1 MRHDLT
7 RRRTWYRGLAAKIGG
22 PLLLILVLS
31 VAVAVANLAEARSM
45 SGHTAS
51 IKLAGVISRDVLEAR
66 HWTGAALIQSS
77 SGSRDQ
83 FAGTA
88 REQMTLAGTH
98 LDDLLRGDVAT
109 GTPPIDALARPS
121 LDVVQKLW
129 FEQLEPR
136 LIQALATTSYALA
149 TDQLDAFDSE
159 VSTFLS
165 AQGDLVAKVGAS
177 SDADLALL
185 ESLQLAYLVLLGALV
200 VVALFSV
207 AGVVRQARRLAATA
221 RAIADGDPTAT
232 VLVRGRDE
240 IASAGTAFN
249 EMTLSLRDLVAAERA
264 VKNRLEGVF
273 ASIREV
279 AADVNAAAN
288 ELLAS
293 STQQTAGAAEQS
305 SAVAET
311 TTTVTEIAQTSD
323 QAAQRSSDVAEAGRR
338 SVDVSRVG
346 RAAVEE
352 TITAV
357 EELRVQVAGI
367 AETTLGLAERAQA
380 IGEITTAVSD
390 IAEQT
395 NILALNAAI
404 EAARAGDQG
413 KGFAVVAAEVRSLAE
428 QSKKAT
434 VQIRQ
439 ILEEIQRA
447 TNAAVLTT
455 EQGMKAATATTRLV
469 ARADEAIAT
478 LGATV
483 ADAATAAAQIAASA
497 SQQAAGMGQIA
508 AAMRSISD
516 AASQNLAATRQTDS
530 TARRLDDM
538 STQLKALI
546 GEAQTP
552 V

>member
-1 MRHDLT
+1 MKRS
-7 RRRTWYRGLAAKIGG
+7 RTWYRGLATKIGG
-22 PLLLILVLS
+22 PLLLILALS
-31 VAVAVANLAEARSM
+31 IAVAVMNFVTVRTM
-45 SGHTAS
+45 SGHTAA
-51 IKLAGVISRDVLEAR
+51 IKLAGEISGDVHQAR
-66 HWTGAALIQSS
+66 HWVGVAITDAGAGNR
-77 SGSRDQ
+77 GSAPE
-83 FAGTA
+83 FANEEISHA
-88 REQMTLAGTH
+88 NIH
-98 LDDLLRGDVAT
+98 LGQLERGDAASGIPAVS
-109 GTPPIDALARPS
+109 GEARSS
-121 LDVVQKLW
+121 LLSLSRLW
-129 FEQLEPR
+129 FEQLAPL
-136 LIQALATTSYALA
+136 LIEGLATPSYVQAKA
-149 TDQLDAFDSE
+149 QLDLFDTQ
-159 VSTFLS
+159 VPTFLV
-165 AQGDLVAKVGAS
+165 AQEELVREVGES
-177 SDADLALL
+177 FDADLANL
-185 ESLQLAYLVLLGALV
+185 ELRQIAFLVLLGALLV
-200 VVALFSV
+200 PALYVVA
-207 AGVVRQARRLAATA
+207 AVVRQARRLAATA
-221 RAIADGDPTAT
+221 RAIADGDLTAK
-232 VLVRGRDE
+232 VGIRGSDE
-240 IASAGTAFN
+240 IAVAAAAFD
-249 EMTLSLRDLVAAERA
+249 EMTLVLRATVGTERE
-264 VKNRLEGVF
+264 VRTKLETVF
-273 ASIREV
+273 ASIRGV
-279 AADVNAAAN
+279 AADVNEAAN

-305 SAVAET
+305 TAVAET

-338 SVDVSRVG
+338 SVEVSRVG

-367 AETTLGLAERAQA
+367 AESTLGLAERAQA
-380 IGEITTAVSD
+380 IGEITAAVSD

-404 EAARAGDQG
+404 EAARAGEQG
-413 KGFAVVAAEVRSLAE
+413 RGFAVVAGEVRSLAE

-455 EQGMKAATATTRLV
+455 EQGMRAATSTTKLV

-478 LGATV
+478 LAGTV
-483 ADAATAAAQIAASA
+483 ADSATAAAQIAASA

-516 AASQNLAATRQTDS
+516 AAGQNLQASRQTDS

-546 GEAQTP
+546 GDAARP
-552 V
+552 A

>member
-1 MRHDLT
+1 MKRS
-7 RRRTWYRGLAAKIGG
+7 RGWRSGLAAKIGG

-31 VAVAVANLAEARSM
+31 IGVAVANLAAARSM
-45 SGHTAS
+45 LGHTAS
-51 IKLAGVISRDVLEAR
+51 IQLAGEISGDVIESRQLTVTAINAITAEEREVAIAEAR
-66 HWTGAALIQSS
+66 EEMASIDEHLGELERGDTVAGVPPINAAQQMNLDVVKRLWAENLQPRLEQALTTSS
-77 SGSRDQ
+77 Y
-83 FAGTA
+83 AVAT
-88 REQMTLAGTH
+88 TH
-98 LDDLLRGDVAT
+98 LDDFDV
-109 GTPPIDALARPS
+109 
-121 LDVVQKLW
+121 DVPEFIV
-129 FEQLEPR
+129 
-136 LIQALATTSYALA
+136 
-149 TDQLDAFDSE
+149 
-159 VSTFLS
+159 
-165 AQGDLVAKVGAS
+165 AQESLVAGVGAS
-177 SDADLALL
+177 FDADLSRL
-185 ESLQLAYLVLLGALV
+185 ESLQVAYIAVLSALV
-200 VVALFSV
+200 VLALFTV
-207 AGVVRQARRLAATA
+207 AGVVRQARRLATTA
-221 RAIADGDPTAT
+221 RAIADGDLTAT
-232 VLVRGRDE
+232 VTVRGRDE
-240 IASAGTAFN
+240 IATAGAAFN
-249 EMTLSLRDLVAAERA
+249 EMTSALRRLVETERGVRA
-264 VKNRLEGVF
+264 KLEAVF
-273 ASIREV
+273 ASIRGV

-293 STQQTAGAAEQS
+293 STQQTTGAAEQS

-338 SVDVSRVG
+338 SVEVSRVG

-352 TITAV
+352 TIASV

-367 AETTLGLAERAQA
+367 AESTLGLAERAQA
-380 IGEITTAVSD
+380 IGEITSAVSD

-413 KGFAVVAAEVRSLAE
+413 RGFAVVAGEVRSLAE

-455 EQGMKAATATTRLV
+455 EQGMKAATSTTKLV
-469 ARADEAIAT
+469 ARADEAIST
-478 LGATV
+478 LSATV
-483 ADAATAAAQIAASA
+483 ADASTAAAQIAASA

-516 AASQNLAATRQTDS
+516 AASQNLAATRQTDT

-538 STQLKALI
+538 SAQLKELI
-546 GEAQTP
+546 GEAATP
-552 V
+552 

>member
-1 MRHDLT
+1 MKRQ
-7 RRRTWYRGLAAKIGG
+7 RTWYRGLATKIGG
-22 PLLLILVLS
+22 PLLLILALS
-31 VAVAVANLAEARSM
+31 IAVALMNFATVRSM
-45 SGHTAS
+45 SGHTTA
-51 IKLAGVISRDVLEAR
+51 IKLAGEISGDVIQAR
-66 HWTGAALIQSS
+66 HWVGVVATQA
-77 SGSRDQ
+77 DT
-83 FAGTA
+83 AG
-88 REQMTLAGTH
+88 RERTLAFAHEEMSHANIH
-98 LDDLLRGDVAT
+98 LGQLERGDAT
-109 GTPPIDALARPS
+109 IGIQPTAGDARSS
-121 LDVVQKLW
+121 LQALSRLW
-129 FEQLEPR
+129 FEQMEP
-136 LIQALATTSYALA
+136 LLVEALATTSYARA
-149 TDQLDAFDSE
+149 TAQLDEFDTQ
-159 VSTFLS
+159 VPTFLVS
-165 AQGDLVAKVGAS
+165 QQELVRTVS
-177 SDADLALL
+177 ESFDADLASL
-185 ESLQLAYLVLLGALV
+185 ERLQIVYLALLGALV
-200 VVALFSV
+200 VPALFVV
-207 AGVVRQARRLAATA
+207 AAVVRQARRLAATA
-221 RAIADGDPTAT
+221 RAIADGDRTAT
-232 VLVRGRDE
+232 VAIRGSDE
-240 IASAGTAFN
+240 IAVAAAAFD
-249 EMTLSLRDLVAAERA
+249 EMTLALRTTVGTERE
-264 VKNRLEGVF
+264 VRTKLEAVF
-273 ASIREV
+273 ASIRLV
-279 AADVNAAAN
+279 ATDVNAAAN

-293 STQQTAGAAEQS
+293 STQQTAGAEEQS

-338 SVDVSRVG
+338 SVEVSRVG

-367 AETTLGLAERAQA
+367 AESTLGLAERAQA
-380 IGEITTAVSD
+380 IGEITAAVSD

-404 EAARAGDQG
+404 EAARAGEQG
-413 KGFAVVAAEVRSLAE
+413 RGFAVVAGEVRSLAE

-455 EQGMKAATATTRLV
+455 EQGMRAATSTTKLV

-478 LGATV
+478 LAGTV
-483 ADAATAAAQIAASA
+483 ADSATAAAQIAASA

-516 AASQNLAATRQTDS
+516 AAGQNLQASRQTDN

-538 STQLKALI
+538 STQLKSLI

-552 V
+552 A

>member
-1 MRHDLT
+1 LKS
-7 RRRTWYRGLAAKIGG
+7 RRTWYRGLAAKIGA
-22 PLLLILVLS
+22 PLLLILALS
-31 VAVAVANLAEARSM
+31 VAVAVANLAAARSM
-45 SGHTAS
+45 SGHVAS
-51 IKLAGVISRDVLEAR
+51 IQLAGMISADVLEAR
-66 HWTGAALIQSS
+66 HWTGAALIQSNADLAAAFAS
-77 SGSRDQ
+77 DARDEMSE
-83 FAGTA
+83 GGRRLT
-88 REQMTLAGTH
+88 ELEK
-98 LDDLLRGDVAT
+98 GDPAS
-109 GTPPIDALARPS
+109 GTPPVTEAALAS
-121 LDVVQKLW
+121 LHAVTNVW
-129 FEQLEPR
+129 FEQLEPH
-136 LIQALATTSYALA
+136 LSQALATRSYALA
-149 TDQLDAFDSE
+149 SSQLDSFDSE
-159 VSTFLS
+159 IPIFLGL
-165 AQGDLVAKVGAS
+165 QEDLVGVLGAS
-177 SDADLALL
+177 VDAEAARLQAVQIAYLALL
-185 ESLQLAYLVLLGALV
+185 SALL

-221 RAIADGDPTAT
+221 RAIADGDLTAT
-232 VLVRGRDE
+232 VVVRGRDE

-249 EMTLSLRDLVAAERA
+249 EMTLSLRGLVTTERA
-264 VKNRLEGVF
+264 VRNRLEGVF

-357 EELRVQVAGI
+357 EELRIQVAGI

-455 EQGMKAATATTRLV
+455 EQGMKAATSTTRLV

-538 STQLKALI
+538 STQLKALV
-546 GEAQTP
+546 GEAQAP

>member
-1 MRHDLT
+1 LKS
-7 RRRTWYRGLAAKIGG
+7 RRTWYRGLAAKIGA
-22 PLLLILVLS
+22 PLLLILALS
-31 VAVAVANLAEARSM
+31 VAVAVANLAAARSM
-45 SGHTAS
+45 SGHVAS
-51 IKLAGVISRDVLEAR
+51 IQLAGMISADVLEAR
-66 HWTGAALIQSS
+66 HWTGAALIQSNADLAAAFAS
-77 SGSRDQ
+77 DARDEMSE
-83 FAGTA
+83 GGRRLT
-88 REQMTLAGTH
+88 ELEK
-98 LDDLLRGDVAT
+98 GDPAS
-109 GTPPIDALARPS
+109 GTPPVTEAALAS
-121 LDVVQKLW
+121 LHAVTNVW
-129 FEQLEPR
+129 FEQLEPH
-136 LIQALATTSYALA
+136 LSQALATRSYALA
-149 TDQLDAFDSE
+149 SSQLDSFDSE
-159 VSTFLS
+159 IPIFLGL
-165 AQGDLVAKVGAS
+165 QEDLVGVLGAS
-177 SDADLALL
+177 VDAEAARLQAVQIAYLALL
-185 ESLQLAYLVLLGALV
+185 SALL

-221 RAIADGDPTAT
+221 RAIADGDLTAT
-232 VLVRGRDE
+232 VVVRGRDE

-249 EMTLSLRDLVAAERA
+249 EMTLSLRGLVTTERA
-264 VKNRLEGVF
+264 VRNRLEGVF

-305 SAVAET
+305 SAVA
-311 TTTVTEIAQTSD
+311 
-323 QAAQRSSDVAEAGRR
+323 GRR

-357 EELRVQVAGI
+357 EELRIQVAGI

-455 EQGMKAATATTRLV
+455 EQGMKAATSTTRLV

-538 STQLKALI
+538 STQLKALV
-546 GEAQTP
+546 GEAQAP

>member
-1 MRHDLT
+1 MT
-7 RRRTWYRGLAAKIGG
+7 RSRRWYRGLAAKIGG
-22 PLLLILVLS
+22 PLVLILALS
-31 VAVAVANLAEARSM
+31 VALALANLAAARAL
-45 SGHTAS
+45 SGHTDS
-51 IKLAGVISRDVLEAR
+51 IKLAGSVSGDVLEAR
-66 HWTGAALIQSS
+66 HWAGAAVIQTLP
-77 SGSRDQ
+77 GIRDQ

-88 REQMTLAGTH
+88 RDQM
-98 LDDLLRGDVAT
+98 
-109 GTPPIDALARPS
+109 ALADAHLRELEHGDAAAGIPPVNDAERPS
-121 LDVVQKLW
+121 LSVLTKVW

-136 LIQALATTSYALA
+136 LVQALSTPSYSLA
-149 TDQLDAFDSE
+149 TVQLDDFDSE
-159 VSTFLS
+159 ITTFLV
-165 AQGDLVAKVGAS
+165 AQEDLVAAVGVS
-177 SDADLALL
+177 FDA
-185 ESLQLAYLVLLGALV
+185 EVQRVQVLQIAYLVLLGALV
-200 VVALFSV
+200 VPALFV
-207 AGVVRQARRLAATA
+207 VVGVVRQARRLAATA
-221 RAIADGDPTAT
+221 RLIADGDLTAT
-232 VLVRGRDE
+232 VAIRGNDE
-240 IASAGTAFN
+240 IAAAATAFN
-249 EMTLSLRDLVAAERA
+249 EMTLALRTLVGTERGA
-264 VKNRLEGVF
+264 RTKLEAVF
-273 ASIREV
+273 ASIRGV

-323 QAAQRSSDVAEAGRR
+323 QAAQRSNDVAEAGRR
-338 SVDVSRVG
+338 SVEVSRVG

-367 AETTLGLAERAQA
+367 AESTLGLAERAQA
-380 IGEITTAVSD
+380 IGEITAAVSD

-413 KGFAVVAAEVRSLAE
+413 RGFAVVAGEVRSLAE

-455 EQGMKAATATTRLV
+455 EQGMKAATSTTKLV

-478 LGATV
+478 LAGTV

-530 TARRLDDM
+530 TARRLDEM
-538 STQLKALI
+538 STQLKSLI
-546 GEAQTP
+546 GEAATP
-552 V
+552 

>member
-1 MRHDLT
+1 MKRQ
-7 RRRTWYRGLAAKIGG
+7 RTWYRGLATKIGG
-22 PLLLILVLS
+22 PLLLILALS
-31 VAVAVANLAEARSM
+31 IAVAVMNFVTVRSM
-45 SGHTAS
+45 SGHTTA
-51 IKLAGVISRDVLEAR
+51 IKLAGEISADVLQAHHWVRVVVDRTDSEGRELVSVFAREEMSHANIHLGQLERGDPTSGIQPIAGEAR
-66 HWTGAALIQSS
+66 SSLQAL
-77 SGSRDQ
+77 SR
-83 FAGTA
+83 
-88 REQMTLAGTH
+88 
-98 LDDLLRGDVAT
+98 
-109 GTPPIDALARPS
+109 
-121 LDVVQKLW
+121 LW
-129 FEQLEPR
+129 FEQMEP
-136 LIQALATTSYALA
+136 LLVEALATTSYARA
-149 TDQLDAFDSE
+149 TAQLDEFDAQ
-159 VSTFLS
+159 VPTFLVS
-165 AQGDLVAKVGAS
+165 QEELVSKVS
-177 SDADLALL
+177 ESFDADLA
-185 ESLQLAYLVLLGALV
+185 SLGRLQIVYLALLGALV
-200 VVALFSV
+200 VPALFVV
-207 AGVVRQARRLAATA
+207 AVVVRQARRLAATA
-221 RAIADGDPTAT
+221 RAIADGDLTAT
-232 VLVRGRDE
+232 VAIRGSDE
-240 IASAGTAFN
+240 IAAAAAAFN
-249 EMTLSLRDLVAAERA
+249 QMTLALRSLVGTERG
-264 VKNRLEGVF
+264 VRTKLEAVF
-273 ASIREV
+273 ASIRVV
-279 AADVNAAAN
+279 ATDVNAAAN

-305 SAVAET
+305 TAVAET

-346 RAAVEE
+346 RAAIEE

-367 AETTLGLAERAQA
+367 AESTLGLAERAQA
-380 IGEITTAVSD
+380 IGEITAAVSD

-404 EAARAGDQG
+404 EAARAGEQG
-413 KGFAVVAAEVRSLAE
+413 RGFAVVAGEVRSLAE

-455 EQGMKAATATTRLV
+455 EQGMRAATSTTKLV

-478 LGATV
+478 LAGTV
-483 ADAATAAAQIAASA
+483 ADSATAAAQIAASA

-516 AASQNLAATRQTDS
+516 AAGQNLQASRQTDS

-538 STQLKALI
+538 STQLKSLI

-552 V
+552 A

>member
-1 MRHDLT
+1 MT
-7 RRRTWYRGLAAKIGG
+7 RSRWYRGLAAKIGI

-31 VAVAVANLAEARSM
+31 IAVAVANLAIARSM
-45 SGHTAS
+45 SGHTTS
-51 IKLAGVISRDVLEAR
+51 IKLAAVVSADVLEAR
-66 HWTGAALIQSS
+66 HWAGAAVRQTAPAVH
-77 SGSRDQ
+77 DQ

-88 REQMTLAGTH
+88 REEIGLADTH
-98 LDDLLRGDVAT
+98 LAQLESGDAASGIAPVSESVK
-109 GTPPIDALARPS
+109 PS
-121 LDVVQKLW
+121 LHDLQKVW
-129 FEQLEPR
+129 ADQLKPR
-136 LIQALATTSYALA
+136 LTRAIATESYALA
-149 TDQLDAFDSE
+149 TNQLDDFDAEVITFVTGQEDVVAKIGVSFDSDLE
-159 VSTFLS
+159 LL
-165 AQGDLVAKVGAS
+165 QG
-177 SDADLALL
+177 
-185 ESLQLAYLVLLGALV
+185 LQLVYLILLGALV
-200 VVALFSV
+200 VPALFFV
-207 AGVVRQARRLAATA
+207 AAVVRQARRLAATA
-221 RAIADGDPTAT
+221 RAIADGDLDAT
-232 VLVRGRDE
+232 VAIRGRDE
-240 IASAGTAFN
+240 IAVAATAFD
-249 EMTLSLRDLVAAERA
+249 EMTLSLRRLVETERG
-264 VKNRLEGVF
+264 VRMKLEAVF
-273 ASIREV
+273 ASIRGV

-323 QAAQRSSDVAEAGRR
+323 QAAQRSNDVAEAGRR
-338 SVDVSRVG
+338 SVEVSRVG

-352 TITAV
+352 TIIAV
-357 EELRVQVAGI
+357 EELRQQVAGI
-367 AETTLGLAERAQA
+367 AESTLGLAERAQA
-380 IGEITTAVSD
+380 IGDITSAVSD

-413 KGFAVVAAEVRSLAE
+413 KGFAVVAGEVRSLAE

-447 TNAAVLTT
+447 TNSAVLTT
-455 EQGMKAATATTRLV
+455 EQGLKTATSTTTLV
-469 ARADEAIAT
+469 ARADAAIAT
-478 LGATV
+478 LAATV

-508 AAMRSISD
+508 TAMRNISE

-538 STQLKALI
+538 STQLKSLI

-552 V
+552 AA